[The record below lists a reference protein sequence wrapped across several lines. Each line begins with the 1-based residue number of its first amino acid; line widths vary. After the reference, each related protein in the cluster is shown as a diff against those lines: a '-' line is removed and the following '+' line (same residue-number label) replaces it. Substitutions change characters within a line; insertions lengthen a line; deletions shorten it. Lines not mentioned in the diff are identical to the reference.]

1 MSTCS
6 VCIHFREG
14 EAPDRGFGQCAFLL
28 PPWMMREPQVLP
40 RRRNVWHDETCS
52 FGEWDAVDD
61 WEDYVGALVAEELH
75 GQS

>member
-1 MSTCS
+1 
-6 VCIHFREG
+6 
-14 EAPDRGFGQCAFLL
+14 
-28 PPWMMREPQVLP
+28 MMREPQVLP